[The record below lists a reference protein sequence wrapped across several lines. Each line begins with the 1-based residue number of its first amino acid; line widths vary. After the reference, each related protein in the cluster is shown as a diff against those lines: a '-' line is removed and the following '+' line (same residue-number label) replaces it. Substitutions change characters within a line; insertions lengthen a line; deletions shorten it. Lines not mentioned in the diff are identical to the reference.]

1 MKPIFTRALAAGDRF
16 AALQQALLHNRLDR
30 RSFIKMALATGASFT
45 AVSALAQ
52 TLGDAAVTQLY
63 NRQNL
68 KKGYDYI
75 VVGSGSGGAVVAGRL
90 AAETGAS
97 VLVLEAGSTD
107 QVDSVLNPTIWPT
120 NIMTDLDWKYVAEPE
135 KEVNGRALIMP
146 MGRVVG
152 GGSSINATVWAQG
165 HRNDYAYWAEEAGDD
180 GWSHEKVLAIYR
192 RIEDWQGPAAP
203 GRRGTG
209 GRLYVTT
216 PVDPLPIAP
225 AMMEACESLGLPR
238 ATDMNDEIITGGAGG
253 CGYLDLRIKDGM
265 RRNVPMDYLYGVLAQ
280 PNITLLTGAEVLSLT
295 MEGTTVTGLRFVKD
309 GRTHEVSAG
318 ERVILSAGAINTPKI
333 LMLSGIGRS
342 QDLTPLGIEMR
353 HDLQGVGQNFQDH
366 ILTAGCVWEYPEGAA
381 MAPRNNASEAGAFWK
396 SDASLDTPDLQPTQ
410 IEIPFVSEVTG
421 KQYDVP
427 AQAWSISPGLVKPK
441 SRGSVSLISADPRD
455 GMRIDAAFLREEA
468 DRVAL
473 LRAVELCREIGN
485 AEAFKPFVKRE
496 VMPGPLNKAEMMDF
510 ARNAAGTFFHE
521 SCTCKMGRDE
531 MAVVDGKLSVHGLEG
546 LSIAD
551 ASVMPRITTGNTM
564 APTVIIGERMADI
577 LIGA

>member
-1 MKPIFTRALAAGDRF
+1 MSSDARVAMAEGRLQAEAAQHLSRGTGDQGETGR
-16 AALQQALLHNRLDR
+16 LPRPRDQAR
-30 RSFIKMALATGASFT
+30 
-45 AVSALAQ
+45 
-52 TLGDAAVTQLY
+52 DAADCRGT
-63 NRQNL
+63 
-68 KKGYDYI
+68 
-75 VVGSGSGGAVVAGRL
+75 GGTL
-90 AAETGAS
+90 
-97 VLVLEAGSTD
+97 
-107 QVDSVLNPTIWPT
+107 QVDSVLNPTVWPS
-120 NIMTDLDWKYVAEPE
+120 NIMTDLDWKHAAEPE
-135 KEVNGRALIMP
+135 KEVNGRSLIMP

-165 HRNDYAYWAEEAGDD
+165 HKNDYAYWAEEAGDD
-180 GWSHEKVLAIYR
+180 AWSHDNVLAIYR
-192 RIEDWQGPAAP
+192 RIENWQGTPDP
-203 GRRGTG
+203 ERRGKD
-209 GRLYVTT
+209 GRLWVTP

-225 AMMEACESLGLPR
+225 AMLAACESLGIPNGG
-238 ATDMNDEIITGGAGG
+238 DMNSAMITGGDGASG
-253 CGYLDLRIKDGM
+253 LLNLRIKDGM
-265 RRNVPMDYLYGVLAQ
+265 RRNVPMDYLYGVLSE
-280 PNITLLTGAEVLSLT
+280 PNITLLTGAEVLDLT
-295 MEGTTVTGLRFVKD
+295 MDGTRVTGLRFVRD
-309 GRTHEVSAG
+309 GVVHEVAATA
-318 ERVILSAGAINTPKI
+318 RVVLAAGAINTPRI

-342 QDLTPLGIEMR
+342 QDLMPLGIAMR

-366 ILTAGCVWEYPEGAA
+366 ILTAGCVWEYPDGAA
-381 MAPRNNASEAGAFWK
+381 MEPRNNASEACCFWK

-427 AQAWSISPGLVKPK
+427 AAAWSIAPGLVKPK
-441 SRGSVSLISADPRD
+441 SRGSVQLISADPRA

-485 AEAFKPFVKRE
+485 SEAFRPYAKRE
-496 VMPGPLNKAEMMDF
+496 VMPGPLDKAAMMDF

-531 MAVVDGKLSVHGLEG
+531 MSVVDARLSVHGIEG

-577 LIGA
+577 LIGG